1 MALREA
7 IDEALK
13 NSQKARDAERVSAL
27 RLVRAAIQSN
37 DIARRGE
44 GKEAAGD
51 ADILQILAKMVKQ
64 REESA
69 AAFEAGKRPELA
81 AKERSEI
88 EVIRAFMPRQMEDA
102 EIVEVMGKD
111 GNPPYRVRF
120 HDGHESVMYPGPDSV
135 VRPKSE
141 PSARR

>member
-1 MALREA
+1 MHASKGDTLRTHG
-7 IDEALK
+7 
-13 NSQKARDAERVSAL
+13 RV
-27 RLVRAAIQSN
+27 VGQH
-37 DIARRGE
+37 D
-44 GKEAAGD
+44 
-51 ADILQILAKMVKQ
+51 Q
-64 REESA
+64 
-69 AAFEAGKRPELA
+69 
-81 AKERSEI
+81 
-88 EVIRAFMPRQMEDA
+88 DA